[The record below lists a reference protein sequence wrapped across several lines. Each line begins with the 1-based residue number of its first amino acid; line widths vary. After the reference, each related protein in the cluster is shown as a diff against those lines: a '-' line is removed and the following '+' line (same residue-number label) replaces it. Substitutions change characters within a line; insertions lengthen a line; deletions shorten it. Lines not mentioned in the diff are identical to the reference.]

1 MHSRALAT
9 HKSPPSKNEG
19 ESTLMDC
26 IDPRTSA
33 CTNSDDLLRPG
44 GTREAKVTAGAQH
57 GSVPKM

>member
-9 HKSPPSKNEG
+9 HKSPPSKKEG

-33 CTNSDDLLRPG
+33 CTKSDDLLRP
-44 GTREAKVTAGAQH
+44 GTREAKVTAGAQQ
-57 GSVPKM
+57 VA